1 MRKSKT
7 LGSILAIGL
16 LGAACGGAS
25 SATAPTAPPTTTVS
39 LHVACVAAVNFS
51 ADMTNF
57 LETNDPV
64 NQNTLDNE
72 GVTATEYG
80 PPLEQDVA
88 TIVATAKAATN
99 NPTNAN
105 VATFN
110 AATVKIVTDCESLE
124 K

>member
-1 MRKSKT
+1 MRKIEI
-7 LGSILAIGL
+7 LGTILAIGL
-16 LGAACGGAS
+16 LAAACGGAS

-51 ADMTNF
+51 TDMTNL
-57 LETNDPV
+57 LETNDSV
-64 NQNTLDNE
+64 DQNTLDNE

-88 TIVATAKAATN
+88 TIEATGKAATN

-105 VATFN
+105 VAAFN
-110 AATVKIVTDCESLE
+110 AATVNIVTDCESLE